1 MTIGIV
7 DSGIDPNN
15 PEFAGRI
22 SAASADVAGSRGVSA
37 ESDHGTNV
45 ALVAAAAR
53 NNTGI
58 VGIAWEATIMALR
71 ADAPGTCASAVAND
85 PATGCRFSDSAIAA
99 GVNRAVQNGAK
110 VVNISLGGS
119 SPTSQL
125 RGAITQAAA
134 AGVVVVVS
142 AGNDA
147 DEPNPSVD
155 PNNPDPF
162 SVGLRQAGNGNVII
176 AGSVNAA
183 GTISAFANRA
193 GAEQNWY
200 LAALGERICCVYEN
214 GAIKITVQNGQ
225 QFVTVISGTSFS
237 APQISGA
244 VALLRQ
250 AFPNLTAVQ
259 TVDLL
264 LRTAR
269 DAGAPG
275 IDTTYGRGIMDITRA
290 FAPQGTASL
299 ASTLAPLPL
308 GDSTGVTSPAMG
320 DAVQNVS
327 LSAIELDSYRRAYR
341 VELGGRLRGAQ
352 VNPRLAPALIAPMR
366 NISGGGG
373 DVSLGFAVD
382 GRRLGQSPWSG
393 NLRLTGVDAERARV
407 LAARVAARIT
417 PGTNVAFGYAQG
429 AGGLVAQVQGHGE
442 PAFLV
447 AGSLADDF
455 GFSRSSQTAFALR
468 RQLGTWGLTLS
479 GEEGKAIA
487 GAPAFFENSTL
498 ERKQRGGIT
507 RFGLAF
513 DRRWQGLETSL
524 AASWLGEDRT
534 LLGARMHDA
543 FGQSGA
549 DSVFLDANMAWRLAA
564 DWRLGAAWRQGFT
577 KAHAGGLVAPGSR
590 LVSSGWSV
598 DLERSGVLPAG
609 DSLALRVTQPL
620 RVNLGGLRLDLPV
633 AYSYDTLAATNAFQ
647 LLSLSPHGREV
658 TSELAWRGPLW
669 NGAASASV
677 FYRKDPGH
685 YASLPDDKGIAFSWQ
700 HGNFDWSLIPVAQF
714 HMRRL
719 AVRPHRRIV
728 LRHDRA
734 DRIGVGG
741 EQVFFVRHGVRQAFR
756 AGDDRLRSFEI
767 GAAVPPDLHQAV
779 IAGIVHFSGY
789 RVLFG
794 LQIVPDIAR
803 RVGQRGLE
811 PHLLGQLRV
820 LVLVVVHELLHG
832 HVGALAEEAELLE
845 HRYRS
850 SHPDLPSSCRAAS
863 AAQANCGMRRLRART
878 RCNDPGDQEP
888 MPLAKDVRN
897 SLTLP
902 AFAAP
907 MFLCSGAELA
917 SACCQAGIVGSLT
930 RNHCR
935 DDEEMEAQLKTV
947 REALERY
954 ADANPGGP
962 SARWR

>member
-1 MTIGIV
+1 M
-7 DSGIDPNN
+7 
-15 PEFAGRI
+15 
-22 SAASADVAGSRGVSA
+22 
-37 ESDHGTNV
+37 
-45 ALVAAAAR
+45 
-53 NNTGI
+53 
-58 VGIAWEATIMALR
+58 
-71 ADAPGTCASAVAND
+71 
-85 PATGCRFSDSAIAA
+85 
-99 GVNRAVQNGAK
+99 
-110 VVNISLGGS
+110 
-119 SPTSQL
+119 
-125 RGAITQAAA
+125 RGAITLAAA

-200 LAALGERICCVYEN
+200 LAALGERICCIYEN

-407 LAARVAARIT
+407 LAARVAARIA

-447 AGSLADDF
+447 AGSITDDF
-455 GFSRSSQTAFALR
+455 GFARSGQTALALR
-468 RQLGTWGLTLS
+468 HQLGAWGLTVS

-507 RFGLAF
+507 RFGFAF

-524 AASWLGEDRT
+524 AASWLREDRT

-543 FGQSGA
+543 FGRSGA
-549 DSVFLDANMAWRLAA
+549 DSVFLDANMAWRLSRGLAA
-564 DWRLGAAWRQGFT
+564 RRGLAAGLHQGACRRSRRVRFA
-577 KAHAGGLVAPGSR
+577 AGQQCLVGRSR
-590 LVSSGWSV
+590 AQ
-598 DLERSGVLPAG
+598 RFLPAG
-609 DSLALRVTQPL
+609 RQPGAQGNPAAAGELGRPQARSARGLQLRHASGDQRVSAALAQPARPRGDVRAGLARPAVERRGSGQCVLPQGPRPL
-620 RVNLGGLRLDLPV
+620 RQP
-633 AYSYDTLAATNAFQ
+633 
-647 LLSLSPHGREV
+647 
-658 TSELAWRGPLW
+658 
-669 NGAASASV
+669 
-677 FYRKDPGH
+677 
-685 YASLPDDKGIAFSWQ
+685 
-700 HGNFDWSLIPVAQF
+700 
-714 HMRRL
+714 
-719 AVRPHRRIV
+719 
-728 LRHDRA
+728 
-734 DRIGVGG
+734 
-741 EQVFFVRHGVRQAFR
+741 
-756 AGDDRLRSFEI
+756 
-767 GAAVPPDLHQAV
+767 
-779 IAGIVHFSGY
+779 
-789 RVLFG
+789 
-794 LQIVPDIAR
+794 AR
-803 RVGQRGLE
+803 RQGRGFIW
-811 PHLLGQLRV
+811 
-820 LVLVVVHELLHG
+820 
-832 HVGALAEEAELLE
+832 
-845 HRYRS
+845 
-850 SHPDLPSSCRAAS
+850 
-863 AAQANCGMRRLRART
+863 RRNLDT
-878 RCNDPGDQEP
+878 SP
-888 MPLAKDVRN
+888 
-897 SLTLP
+897 
-902 AFAAP
+902 
-907 MFLCSGAELA
+907 
-917 SACCQAGIVGSLT
+917 
-930 RNHCR
+930 
-935 DDEEMEAQLKTV
+935 
-947 REALERY
+947 
-954 ADANPGGP
+954 
-962 SARWR
+962 